1 VYARLARSGTAALTF
16 STLIHVPGSSTR
28 THVTLGWLRTW
39 AVLLD
44 TRFRI
49 PGTQIRFGIDPL
61 LALIPGIGD
70 LTSPVFATLLIVQGL
85 HQRVPKIIL
94 VRMLGNALLDALIGV
109 VPIAGPVG
117 DIFWKANVRNL
128 ALLERHARPGLKPA
142 RSDYLF
148 VFAIVAVF
156 GMIVVVPVVLAIW
169 MTALFLQLLA
179 GPALG

>member
-1 VYARLARSGTAALTF
+1 M
-16 STLIHVPGSSTR
+16 PGGSIR
-28 THVTLGWLRTW
+28 PHVTLGWLRTW

-70 LTSPVFATLLIVQGL
+70 LASPVFATLLIVQGL

-142 RSDYLF
+142 RSDYVF

-169 MTALFLQLLA
+169 MTLLFLQLMA
-179 GPALG
+179 GPALR

>member
-1 VYARLARSGTAALTF
+1 
-16 STLIHVPGSSTR
+16 
-28 THVTLGWLRTW
+28 
-39 AVLLD
+39 
-44 TRFRI
+44 
-49 PGTQIRFGIDPL
+49 
-61 LALIPGIGD
+61 
-70 LTSPVFATLLIVQGL
+70 
-85 HQRVPKIIL
+85 

-179 GPALG
+179 GPALR